1 MAFHALPAP
10 VLCLLLIVD
19 RELVLLAVFYGGTSG
34 NPTEPRDP
42 EERKKLGFVQVTA
55 KAGDCIIMPLRMC
68 EFSCL
73 DAQLHT
79 LESHE
84 SVYLEPCQPAD
95 LIGGCGLRAG
105 HAVQPWLPT
114 DRDRVVLFFTFIPQ
128 FCAHPDPDQCSR
140 RQDGRIPESSANVQ
154 RVLMA

>member
-1 MAFHALPAP
+1 M
-10 VLCLLLIVD
+10 
-19 RELVLLAVFYGGTSG
+19 FYGGTSG

-68 EFSCL
+68 EFAAHVYSSRL
-73 DAQLHT
+73 
-79 LESHE
+79 
-84 SVYLEPCQPAD
+84 SVSIWLSGYLEYSSRVS
-95 LIGGCGLRAG
+95 LRILSVGGLRAG

-128 FCAHPDPDQCSR
+128 FCAHPDPHPCRSR
-140 RQDGRIPESSANVQ
+140 GQDEKDPLNLNG
-154 RVLMA
+154 

>member
-1 MAFHALPAP
+1 M
-10 VLCLLLIVD
+10 
-19 RELVLLAVFYGGTSG
+19 FYGGTSG

-68 EFSCL
+68 EFAAHVYSSRL
-73 DAQLHT
+73 SRAIAQ
-79 LESHE
+79 
-84 SVYLEPCQPAD
+84 SVYLEPCWQSVD

-128 FCAHPDPDQCSR
+128 FCAHPAAPR
-140 RQDGRIPESSANVQ
+140 PTPVPAEGKTRRIP
-154 RVLMA
+154 